1 MSIISIEDL
10 PIEGE
15 RVFIRVDFNVPIGKN
30 GEVEDTTRIDADLPT
45 IRHALRKKSKIIL
58 ASHLG
63 RPGGKVNKKLSLEP
77 VGKILAEKLDTEVI
91 LTDYPVGD
99 VAEKLAQ
106 DLGKSK
112 ILLLENLRFDPGE
125 KKNDPAFAKKL
136 AGMAEIYVNDAF
148 GTAHRAH
155 ASTTG
160 MVYHFDRK
168 GAGFLL
174 AEEIRFFQKLLKTPE
189 EPFLA
194 ILGGAKV
201 SDKIGVI
208 KNLLDRVQSLIIG
221 GAMANTFLSAVG
233 VEMGNSRVEKDKMV
247 LCKELINSARAR
259 NIKFL
264 LPKDLVIA
272 EDINSKAADITTLE
286 KGVPPNMMALDI
298 GSATREY
305 FAEEIQK
312 AQTIF
317 WNGPMGVFENPV
329 FAKGTNSIAKNVA
342 ENKGLT
348 VAGGG
353 DSVSAINK
361 AGVFDKFNHISTGG
375 GASLEMMEGKNL
387 PGIMAL
393 L

>member
-15 RVFIRVDFNVPIGKN
+15 RVFIRVDFNVPINKN
-30 GEVEDTTRIDADLPT
+30 GQIEDTTRIDAALPT
-45 IRHALRKKSKIIL
+45 IKHALRKKSKIIL

-63 RPGGKVNKKLSLEP
+63 RPGGKINKQLSLEP

-91 LTDYPVGD
+91 LSDYPVGD

-155 ASTTG
+155 ASTAG
-160 MVYHFDRK
+160 MVSYFDKK

-174 AEEIRFFQKLLKTPE
+174 TEEIRFFQKLLKTPE

-264 LPKDLVIA
+264 LPKDLIIA
-272 EDINSKAADITTLE
+272 EDINSEASDVTTLE
-286 KGVPPNMMALDI
+286 KGVPENMMALDI
-298 GSATREY
+298 GPASRKF

-317 WNGPMGVFENPV
+317 WNGPMGVFENSV
-329 FAKGTNSIAKNVA
+329 FARGTNSIAKNVA

-361 AGVFDKFNHISTGG
+361 AGFFEKFNHISTGG